1 MDSKVPR
8 AEFYFLLM
16 KPIDVGIL
24 LAGNSVS
31 DARGAHGISEGIT
44 VFYSHLKTLLVPFL
58 LVINLEGLFREAGT
72 PPPPPHTR
80 QLAAEAPG
88 RDDGSGKSLA
98 LTSDKPS

>member
-58 LVINLEGLFREAGT
+58 LVINLEGLFGEAGT
-72 PPPPPHTR
+72 PPPHTR
-80 QLAAEAPG
+80 QLVAEAPG
-88 RDDGSGKSLA
+88 GDDGSGKSLA

>member
-44 VFYSHLKTLLVPFL
+44 AFYSRLKTLLVPFL

-88 RDDGSGKSLA
+88 GDDGSGKSLA